1 MKETIASWLFDNG
14 PVRAAVAGVLSSLLF
29 VAAVA
34 VVVLVSITAPAVM
47 VSVWAVYILSM
58 GALWGLSN
66 RKIRQ
71 FRRKLDRE
79 YNI

>member
-71 FRRKLDRE
+71 FRREFQRK
-79 YNI
+79 YGT